1 MKTFD
6 LVAGAVA
13 APKVLLMLNADAVAD
28 VYTDTDE
35 GADADAYEV
44 ADADAGAGADAYAVN
59 FVGDRPNSHVAVYFP
74 IKASSLRLFSSS
86 FHSTPCQQ
94 VY

>member
-13 APKVLLMLNADAVAD
+13 APKVLLMLNADADAD
-28 VYTDTDE
+28 VDTDE

-44 ADADAGAGADAYAVN
+44 ADADADAGAGADAYAVN